1 MVGAPM
7 GSAFRNVDNK
17 LLHCGQSGSTAE
29 VPMGSGFRNVDNK
42 IINCLPGNVERI
54 GMGDQ

>member
-17 LLHCGQSGSTAE
+17 LI
-29 VPMGSGFRNVDNK
+29 D
-42 IINCLPGNVERI
+42 CLPGNVEGI
-54 GMGDQ
+54 GMRDQ